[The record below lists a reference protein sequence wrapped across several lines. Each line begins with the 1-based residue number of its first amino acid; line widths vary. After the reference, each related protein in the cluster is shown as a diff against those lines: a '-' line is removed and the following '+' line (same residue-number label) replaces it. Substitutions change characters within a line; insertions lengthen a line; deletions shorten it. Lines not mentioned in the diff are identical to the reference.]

1 MYDVFRDSAVGQCCR
16 FLTNNR
22 VARYSDELPG
32 FKLPRCRG
40 SDGSGPGVFDR
51 VIKESPLNLSVQNEA
66 SDNCSGRHR
75 LNEYSDG
82 MVVVTWWSDDDVDNP
97 HNWGKA
103 KKSWTSFVILLY
115 TFGIYLGASI
125 YTASSADISRIFHI
139 SPIAASVGLSVYIIG
154 YGLGPLL
161 WSPLSEI
168 PAVGRNLPYVTTFFV
183 FIILC
188 VPTALV
194 DNFAGLL
201 VLRALLGFFG
211 SPALAT
217 GGASYG
223 DFYGAAQMPCV
234 LAFWGGGATL
244 GPVRVFFPCNVV
256 NSMIDRPQSL
266 GPVVAGFAVHSE
278 TWRWSAWELL
288 WLCGPIWVLM
298 FLSLP
303 ETSADLIL
311 LQRAR
316 RLRKL
321 TGRTEIKAECEVR
334 QSRSERPERVVFNA
348 LIKPWEIN
356 IRDPAMLFTTIYT
369 ALIYGIYYS
378 FFESFPI
385 VYGEMYGWT
394 LGQTGLA
401 FLAVLVGLLVA
412 VLVYCAYFYFV
423 AGPQIA
429 RMEAQKSGTVP
440 PEARLK
446 PGLVA
451 TFLIPIG
458 LYVFGEFHFSLRPV
472 REVRLTGS
480 SPISLDSQ
488 TIDLLVGFPPRC
500 RNKHARR
507 LHYHAM
513 HIHLPALYLP
523 QLRRLA
529 LRCQWVR
536 ESSLCRGCGLV
547 LEADV

>member
-1 MYDVFRDSAVGQCCR
+1 MRAFVSFPILYPCYHRGWKENIGFLYDLQRIIPKPTLTLTAGVAICGLIMYDVFRDSAIGQCCR
-16 FLTNNR
+16 FLTNNHL
-22 VARYSDELPG
+22 ARYSDELPH
-32 FKLPRCRG
+32 FKVPRSRR
-40 SDGSGPGVFDR
+40 SSESWPDILER
-51 VIKESPLNLSVQNEA
+51 VMKESPLDLLEHEEA
-66 SDNCSGRHR
+66 SGNCSGGRR
-75 LNEYSDG
+75 LSEQTDR
-82 MVVVTWWSDDDVDNP
+82 MIIVTWWSDDDTDNP
-97 HNWGKA
+97 HNWGRA
-103 KKSWTSFVILLY
+103 KKSWMSIVILLY

-125 YTASSADISRIFHI
+125 YTASTADISRIFHV
-139 SPIAASVGLSVYIIG
+139 SPIAASVGLSVYVIG
-154 YGLGPLL
+154 YGIGPLL

-183 FIILC
+183 FVILC
-188 VPTALV
+188 VPTSLV

-217 GGASYG
+217 GGASYS
-223 DFYGAAQMPCV
+223 DFYGAVQMPYV

-244 GPVRVFFPCNVV
+244 GPVRTFFLCDLV
-256 NSMIDRPQSL
+256 NAVTDWPQSL
-266 GPVVAGFAVHSE
+266 GPVLAGFAVQSE
-278 TWRWSAWELL
+278 TWRWSGWELL

-303 ETSADLIL
+303 ETSSDLIL

-334 QSRSERPERVVFNA
+334 QSQSKSPGHVVFNA

-356 IRDPAMLFTTIYT
+356 IKDRAMLFTTIYT

-401 FLAVLVGLLVA
+401 FIAVLVGLLVA
-412 VLVYCAYFYFV
+412 VLVYCAYFHYV
-423 AGPQIA
+423 ADPQMA
-429 RMEAQKSGTVP
+429 RMEAEKPGSVP

-458 LYVFGEFHFSLRPV
+458 LFIFGEFHFSLRP
-472 REVRLTGS
+472 S
-480 SPISLDSQ
+480 
-488 TIDLLVGFPPRC
+488 
-500 RNKHARR
+500 
-507 LHYHAM
+507 
-513 HIHLPALYLP
+513 
-523 QLRRLA
+523 
-529 LRCQWVR
+529 
-536 ESSLCRGCGLV
+536 
-547 LEADV
+547 

>member
-1 MYDVFRDSAVGQCCR
+1 MYDIFRDSAVGQCCR
-16 FLTNNR
+16 FFTNNR

-32 FKLPRCRG
+32 FKVPCSRH
-40 SDGSGPGVFDR
+40 SYGSGPNVFGR
-51 VIKESPLNLSVQNEA
+51 VMMESPLSPSMHMEA
-66 SDNCSGRHR
+66 SDNCSGGRR
-75 LNEYSDG
+75 SSGNFDG
-82 MVVVTWWSDDDVDNP
+82 TVIVDWWSNDDADNP
-97 HNWGKA
+97 HNWGRA
-103 KKSWTSFVILLY
+103 KKNWTSFLILLY

-125 YTASSADISRIFHI
+125 YTASTADISRIFHI
-139 SPIAASVGLSVYIIG
+139 SPIAASIGLSVYIIG
-154 YGLGPLL
+154 YGIGPLL

-168 PAVGRNLPYVTTFFV
+168 PAVGRNLPYVTTFFAFV
-183 FIILC
+183 ILC
-188 VPTALV
+188 LPTALA

-223 DFYGAAQMPCV
+223 DFYGAVEMPYV
-234 LAFWGGGATL
+234 LALWGGGATL
-244 GPVRVFFPCNVV
+244 GPVRVFFPCNFV
-256 NSMIDRPQSL
+256 NAVIDWPQSL

-321 TGRTEIKAECEVR
+321 TGRTEFKAECEVR
-334 QSRSERPERVVFNA
+334 QSRSERPKHVVFNA

-356 IRDPAMLFTTIYT
+356 IKDPAVLFTTIYT

-385 VYGEMYGWT
+385 VYGEVYGWAI
-394 LGQTGLA
+394 GQIGLA

-412 VLVYCAYFYFV
+412 VLVYCGYFYFV
-423 AGPQIA
+423 AEPEIA
-429 RMEAQKSGTVP
+429 RMEAEESGAVP
-440 PEARLK
+440 AEARLK

-458 LYVFGEFHFSLRPV
+458 LYIFGEFHFLLRPV
-472 REVRLTGS
+472 RASG
-480 SPISLDSQ
+480 
-488 TIDLLVGFPPRC
+488 
-500 RNKHARR
+500 
-507 LHYHAM
+507 
-513 HIHLPALYLP
+513 
-523 QLRRLA
+523 
-529 LRCQWVR
+529 
-536 ESSLCRGCGLV
+536 
-547 LEADV
+547 